1 MLKEERY
8 KAIITK
14 LREDNRVSSS
24 ELSSQLEVSD
34 DTIRRDLHE
43 LANRGVLQKVHG
55 GAIPKPSTPEGF
67 DQRLDFSSE
76 SKTQLCRKSLKLIE
90 EGMMLM
96 IDGGTT
102 NFTLVHHLPSLMPLE
117 IVTNSL
123 PLAEYLSKLDTIKLH
138 VLGGIYDPVSKVF
151 KGQDTIRQIRNFNPE
166 LCVMGACS
174 IHHAQGLT
182 TPYEE
187 ENFVKQKMI
196 EASQKTLVL
205 ATNDK
210 VETAVRYRVCDF
222 DDIDY
227 LALEDTLD
235 PTVRSYYTS
244 KQLQLL

>member
-1 MLKEERY
+1 
-8 KAIITK
+8 
-14 LREDNRVSSS
+14 VSST
-24 ELSSQLEVSD
+24 ELSAYLEVSD

-43 LANRGVLQKVHG
+43 LASRGILQKVHG

-67 DQRLDFSSE
+67 DQRMDFSSE
-76 SKTQLCRKSLKLIE
+76 SKKELCRKSLRLIE

-102 NFTLVHHLPSLMPLE
+102 NYTLVNHLPALMRLE
-117 IVTNSL
+117 IVTNSF
-123 PLAEYLSKLDTIKLH
+123 PIAEYLSRIENIKLH
-138 VLGGIYDPVSKVF
+138 VLGGVYDPVSKVF

-174 IHHAQGLT
+174 IHHTQGLT

-196 EASQKTLVL
+196 EASQKTIVL

-222 DDIDY
+222 DAIDY
-227 LALEDTLD
+227 LALEDTLE
-235 PTVRSYYTS
+235 PTLRAYYNS
-244 KQLQLL
+244 KYPELL